1 MGAVVKQINNCKI
14 VARNVNNKKAKYN
27 VLSPNGVLAENVDMK
42 KAVAICESHTE
53 FLAPKKQNRVFE
65 GLNAYNFISGCRPY
79 TPLVVSI
86 SKGKKQQIIYMGINQ
101 KPNMNGTNTNSIG
114 YCTLQGYTEMLL
126 QAVMNNVV
134 VYPDE
139 YNETEA
145 KQIMAKIQQARQK

>member
-14 VARNVNNKKAKYN
+14 VARNVDGKKAKYN

-53 FLAPKKQNRVFE
+53 FLSPKKQNRVFE
-65 GLNAYNFISGCRPY
+65 GLNAYNFISACRPF

-101 KPNMNGTNTNSIG
+101 KPSANGNTTNSIG
-114 YCTLQGYTEMLL
+114 YCTINGYAEMLL

-134 VYPDE
+134 IYPDE
-139 YNETEA
+139 CNEIEA
-145 KQIMAKIQQARQK
+145 QQIMAKIQNARK